1 MDPDRLFARRS
12 APGLA
17 LADRADDG
25 ARASHAMAAR
35 FHRGGTLF
43 AFGVGASAT
52 DAQHVA
58 VEFVHPVLVGKRAL
72 PALSLATD
80 VATVTGVG
88 ASRGVDEVFAH
99 QLRQL
104 AGADDIALGFSVH
117 DRDASVERG
126 LEVATEMGLLT
137 VALTGDRPVA
147 ADHCIAVPSDDPLVV
162 KEVHVTAYHLLW
174 ELVHVFLEHPG
185 VLADDRCI
193 TCSDEA
199 VEVVVV
205 ELLADGMARVETG
218 AGREDISV
226 ALVDAVVGSRVLVHA
241 GEAIAVVSGPRESR
255 PSTRSCT
262 SAGTTWTP
270 CSPRSPG
277 PRRRRWPRSSPFA
290 RPSPPATASA

>member
-1 MDPDRLFARRS
+1 MDPARLFARRS

-17 LADRADDG
+17 LADMADAV
-25 ARASHAMAAR
+25 ARACHAMAAR

-58 VEFVHPVLVGKRAL
+58 VEFLHPVVVGTRAL

-88 ASRGVDEVFAH
+88 ASQGVDEVFAH

-104 AGADDIALGFSVH
+104 AGPDDIAFALSVD
-117 DRDASVERG
+117 DRGASVARG
-126 LEVATEMGLLT
+126 LEVATELGLLT
-137 VALTGDRPVA
+137 VALTGQRPVV

-185 VLADDRCI
+185 ALEPPACTDDHCI
-193 TCSDEA
+193 TCSDGA

-205 ELLADGMARVETG
+205 ELMADGLARVDTG
-218 AGREDISV
+218 AGLEEVSV

-241 GEAIAVVSGPRESR
+241 GEAIAVV
-255 PSTRSCT
+255 T
-262 SAGTTWTP
+262 
-270 CSPRSPG
+270 
-277 PRRRRWPRSSPFA
+277 
-290 RPSPPATASA
+290 